1 MVVLMLRK
9 SETTREREV
18 NDMEIRPIRTHEDY
32 EATLLEIEGL
42 MDAAPDSPEGDRL
55 DVLATLVEA
64 YEMRHFPIDA
74 NDPVEA
80 VAFAMEQKGLSPAD
94 LVPYIGRTNRVYEVL
109 NRKRKLSLRMIRNLH
124 EGLGIPLENLIR

>member
-1 MVVLMLRK
+1 MLRK

-64 YEMRHFPIDA
+64 YETRHFPIDA
-74 NDPVEA
+74 NDPVDA
-80 VAFAMEQKGLSPAD
+80 VTFAMERKGLSPAD

-124 EGLGIPLENLIR
+124 KGLGIPLESLIR

>member
-1 MVVLMLRK
+1 MSRK
-9 SETTREREV
+9 SETNREREV
-18 NDMEIRPIRTHEDY
+18 NEMKIRPIRTHEDY
-32 EATLLEIEGL
+32 EATLRKIEGL

-64 YEMRHFPIDA
+64 YETRHFPIDA

-80 VAFAMEQKGLSPAD
+80 VTFAMEQKGLSPAD

-124 EGLGIPLENLIR
+124 KGLGIPLEHLIR

>member
-1 MVVLMLRK
+1 
-9 SETTREREV
+9 
-18 NDMEIRPIRTHEDY
+18 MEIRPIRTHEDY
-32 EATLLEIEGL
+32 EATLREIEGL

-64 YEMRHFPIDA
+64 YETRHFPIDA
-74 NDPVEA
+74 NDPVDA
-80 VAFAMEQKGLSPAD
+80 VTFAMERKGLSPAD